1 MSRIEVSA
9 MIDMA
14 EKIVKLLTDAEDC
27 ELISKLAT
35 DPLKRGVYKRLADQL
50 RLAAGDLE
58 RAMKSRS
65 LPDDEYCN
73 NGSDA
78 GA

>member
-1 MSRIEVSA
+1 

-14 EKIVKLLTDAEDC
+14 EKIVKLLMDAEEC

-35 DPLKRGVYKRLADQL
+35 NPLKQGVYKRLADQL

-58 RAMKSRS
+58 RVMKSKS
-65 LPDDEYCN
+65 GLPHHEYYN
-73 NGSDA
+73 NGSDSDA
-78 GA
+78 

>member
-1 MSRIEVSA
+1 
-9 MIDMA
+9 
-14 EKIVKLLTDAEDC
+14 
-27 ELISKLAT
+27 
-35 DPLKRGVYKRLADQL
+35 L